1 MKAKDSFKEGGKSM
15 NSQIKHAK
23 GDRILL
29 LTNNIL
35 LTIIVL
41 AIVGPLLYVFL
52 SSFLEPNAI
61 IRKGLSLNSSDWSL
75 EGYKRLFT
83 DDTIVRGFFNSL
95 LYSTGFTIVTVLVCL
110 FAGYTLSV
118 DGLVGKKLFMIFFLF
133 TMFFGGGLIPT
144 YFVIRDLGM
153 LNTIWSIILPGAVN
167 VWFIILARTYFK
179 AVPNE
184 LKEAARIDGASDLKI
199 FFSIIL
205 PLSKPIIF
213 VLALYAFI
221 GQWNAYFDAMIYL
234 DDRELH
240 PLQLVLRSILIQNEV
255 QPGMV
260 ADVEARNELM
270 RISEMIRYSSIVIAS
285 LPLLIMYPFFQKYFE
300 KGVMV
305 GSLK

>member
-1 MKAKDSFKEGGKSM
+1 M
-15 NSQIKHAK
+15 
-23 GDRILL
+23 
-29 LTNNIL
+29 
-35 LTIIVL
+35 V
-41 AIVGPLLYVFL
+41 
-52 SSFLEPNAI
+52 
-61 IRKGLSLNSSDWSL
+61 
-75 EGYKRLFT
+75 
-83 DDTIVRGFFNSL
+83 
-95 LYSTGFTIVTVLVCL
+95 
-110 FAGYTLSV
+110 
-118 DGLVGKKLFMIFFLF
+118 FFLF

-153 LNTIWSIILPGAVN
+153 LNTIWAIILPGAVN

-199 FFSIIL
+199 FFQIIL

>member
-1 MKAKDSFKEGGKSM
+1 M

-41 AIVGPLLYVFL
+41 VIVGPLLYVFL

-95 LYSTGFTIVTVLVCL
+95 LYSIGFTIVTVLVCL

-118 DGLVGKKLFMIFFLF
+118 DGLVGKKVFMIFFLF

-153 LNTIWSIILPGAVN
+153 LNTIWAIILPGAVN

-199 FFSIIL
+199 FFRIIL

>member
-1 MKAKDSFKEGGKSM
+1 MM
-15 NSQIKHAK
+15 NNQIKHPK

-35 LTIIVL
+35 LTIIVV

-61 IRKGLSLNSSDWSL
+61 IRKGLSINSSDWSL
-75 EGYKRLFT
+75 EGYIRIFT
-83 DDTIVRGFFNSL
+83 DDTIVRGFINSI
-95 LYSTGFTIVTVLVCL
+95 LYSTGFTIVTVVVSLL
-110 FAGYTLSV
+110 AGYTLSV
-118 DGLVGKKLFMIFFLF
+118 DGLVGKKAFMVFFLF

-153 LNTIWSIILPGAVN
+153 LNTIWAIIIPGAVN
-167 VWFIILARTYFK
+167 VWFIILSRTYFK

-184 LKEAARIDGASDLKI
+184 LKEPARIDGASDLRI
-199 FFSIIL
+199 FLSIIL

-234 DDRELH
+234 DDRELY

-260 ADVEARNELM
+260 ADIQARNELM

>member
-1 MKAKDSFKEGGKSM
+1 M
-15 NSQIKHAK
+15 NNQIKHPK

-35 LTIIVL
+35 LTIIVI

-75 EGYKRLFT
+75 EGYIRLFT
-83 DDTIVRGFFNSL
+83 DDTIVRGFFNSI
-95 LYSTGFTIVTVLVCL
+95 LYSTGFTIVTVVVCL

-118 DGLVGKKLFMIFFLF
+118 EGLVGKKAFMIFFLF

-153 LNTIWSIILPGAVN
+153 LNTIWAIILPGAVN

>member
-1 MKAKDSFKEGGKSM
+1 M
-15 NSQIKHAK
+15 NNQIKHAK

-41 AIVGPLLYVFL
+41 VIVGPLLYVFL

-61 IRKGLSLNSSDWSL
+61 IRKGLSLHSSDWSL

-95 LYSTGFTIVTVLVCL
+95 LYSTGFTIVTVVVCL

-118 DGLVGKKLFMIFFLF
+118 EGLVGKKAFMIFFLF

>member
-1 MKAKDSFKEGGKSM
+1 M
-15 NSQIKHAK
+15 NNQIKHPK

-61 IRKGLSLNSSDWSL
+61 IRKGLSLRASDWSL
-75 EGYKRLFT
+75 EGYTRLFT
-83 DDTIVRGFFNSL
+83 DDTIVRGFINSL

-118 DGLVGKKLFMIFFLF
+118 DGLVGKKVFMVFFLF

-153 LNTIWSIILPGAVN
+153 LNTIWAIILPGAVN

-199 FFSIIL
+199 FFKIIL

-221 GQWNAYFDAMIYL
+221 GQWNAYFDAMMYL
-234 DDRELH
+234 DNRELH

>member
-1 MKAKDSFKEGGKSM
+1 M
-15 NSQIKHAK
+15 NNQIKHPK

-35 LTIIVL
+35 LTIIVI

-61 IRKGLSLNSSDWSL
+61 IRKGLSLNAADWSL
-75 EGYKRLFT
+75 EGYKRIFT
-83 DDTIVRGFFNSL
+83 DDTIVRGFVNSI
-95 LYSTGFTIVTVLVCL
+95 LYSIGFTIVTVTVSIL
-110 FAGYTLSV
+110 AGYTLSV
-118 DGLVGKKLFMIFFLF
+118 DGLVGKKALMIFFLF

-153 LNTIWSIILPGAVN
+153 LNTIWAIIVPGAVN
-167 VWFIILARTYFK
+167 VWFMILARTYFK

-184 LKEAARIDGASDLKI
+184 LKEAARIDGASDLRI
-199 FFSIIL
+199 FLSIIL

-234 DDRELH
+234 DDRELY

-260 ADVEARNELM
+260 ADIQARNELM

>member
-1 MKAKDSFKEGGKSM
+1 M
-15 NSQIKHAK
+15 NNQIKHAK

-61 IRKGLSLNSSDWSL
+61 IRKGLSLHSTDWSL

-95 LYSTGFTIVTVLVCL
+95 LYSTGFTMVTVLVCL

-118 DGLVGKKLFMIFFLF
+118 DGLVGKKVFMIFFLF

-153 LNTIWSIILPGAVN
+153 LNTIWAIILPGAVN

-199 FFSIIL
+199 FFKIIL

>member
-1 MKAKDSFKEGGKSM
+1 M
-15 NSQIKHAK
+15 NNQIKHAR

-35 LTIIVL
+35 LTIIVV

-61 IRKGLSLNSSDWSL
+61 IRKGLSLNFSDWSL

-118 DGLVGKKLFMIFFLF
+118 EGLVGKKLFMIFFLF

-153 LNTIWSIILPGAVN
+153 LNTIWAIILPGAVN

-199 FFSIIL
+199 FFKIIL

>member
-1 MKAKDSFKEGGKSM
+1 M
-15 NSQIKHAK
+15 NNRIKHPK

-35 LTIIVL
+35 LTVIVL

-61 IRKGLSLNSSDWSL
+61 IRKGLSLNASDWSL
-75 EGYKRLFT
+75 EGYKRIFT
-83 DDTIVRGFFNSL
+83 DDTIVRGFLNSL
-95 LYSTGFTIVTVLVCL
+95 LYSTGFTIVTVVVSIL
-110 FAGYTLSV
+110 AGYTLSV
-118 DGLVGKKLFMIFFLF
+118 DGLVGKKAFMMFFLF

-153 LNTIWSIILPGAVN
+153 LNTIWAIIIPGAVN

-184 LKEAARIDGASDLKI
+184 LKEAARIDGASDLRI
-199 FFSIIL
+199 FLSIIL

-234 DDRELH
+234 DDRELY

-260 ADVEARNELM
+260 ADIQARNELM

>member
-1 MKAKDSFKEGGKSM
+1 M
-15 NSQIKHAK
+15 NNQIKHSR
-23 GDRILL
+23 GDRMLL

-61 IRKGLSLNSSDWSL
+61 IRKGLSLHSSDWSL

-153 LNTIWSIILPGAVN
+153 LNTIWAIILPGAVN

-199 FFSIIL
+199 FFKIIL

>member
-1 MKAKDSFKEGGKSM
+1 M
-15 NSQIKHAK
+15 NNQIKHAK

-61 IRKGLSLNSSDWSL
+61 IRKGLALSSSDWSL

-118 DGLVGKKLFMIFFLF
+118 DGLVGKKVFMIFFLF

-153 LNTIWSIILPGAVN
+153 LNTIWAIILPGAVN

-199 FFSIIL
+199 FFRIIL

>member
-1 MKAKDSFKEGGKSM
+1 M
-15 NSQIKHAK
+15 NNQIKHAK

-35 LTIIVL
+35 LTIIIF

-61 IRKGLSLNSSDWSL
+61 IRKGLSLHSSDWSL

-118 DGLVGKKLFMIFFLF
+118 DGLVGKRVFMIFFLF

-153 LNTIWSIILPGAVN
+153 LNTIWAIILPGAVN

-199 FFSIIL
+199 FFRIIL